1 MKGTHVKRAKR
12 LTAIA
17 GAALPATLLGAGS
30 ATAADDG
37 SLLSLLNV
45 PSITLVCYPAG
56 QVGSHNT
63 FTGTQNI
70 NCSQSGQ
77 STSGGGSGS
86 GGFTG
91 HQVVSQTNE
100 CPVNNTCGITLR
112 CPAGKKVTGGGVYVN
127 PLVSGVRV
135 VRSGTVPGEDN
146 TRWDGA
152 IFNGH
157 TAPVDLTVQAI
168 CADVDG

>member
-1 MKGTHVKRAKR
+1 MKLTKR
-12 LTAIA
+12 LSAIA
-17 GAALPATLLGAGS
+17 GSALATMLLGAGG
-30 ATAADDG
+30 AYAADDG
-37 SLLSLLNV
+37 SLLSVLNL

-70 NCSQSGQ
+70 SCSQSAE
-77 STSGGGSGS
+77 STSGGSGS

-91 HQVVSQTNE
+91 YEVVSFTAE
-100 CPVNNTCGITLR
+100 CPVGATCDITLR
-112 CPAGKKVTGGGVYVN
+112 CPTGKKVTGGGVYVD
-127 PLVSGVRV
+127 PQVPGVHV
-135 VRSGTVPGEDN
+135 VQSGTVPGEDN

-152 IFNGH
+152 IHNGH
-157 TAPVDLTVQAI
+157 TSPVDLTVQAI

>member
-1 MKGTHVKRAKR
+1 MRLTKR
-12 LTAIA
+12 LAALA
-17 GAALPATLLGAGS
+17 GAALAATLLGAGS
-30 ATAADDG
+30 AHAADDG
-37 SLLSLLNV
+37 SLLSLLNL
-45 PSITLVCYPAG
+45 PSITLVCYPTGQAG
-56 QVGSHNT
+56 ANNT

-70 NCSQSGQ
+70 SCSQSAQ
-77 STSGGGSGS
+77 STSGGSG

-91 HQVVSQTNE
+91 YEVVAQTNE

-112 CPAGKKVTGGGVYVN
+112 CPEGKKVTGGGVYVN
-127 PLVSGVRV
+127 PLVAGVRT

-152 IFNGH
+152 IHNGH

>member
-1 MKGTHVKRAKR
+1 MKGAPVKLAKR
-12 LTAIA
+12 LAAIA
-17 GAALPATLLGAGS
+17 GAALAATLLGAGG
-30 ATAADDG
+30 AHAAEDD
-37 SLLSLLNV
+37 SLLSLLNL
-45 PSITLVCYPAG
+45 PSITLVCYPTGQAG
-56 QVGSHNT
+56 ANNT

-70 NCSQSGQ
+70 SCAQSAQ
-77 STSGGGSGS
+77 STSGGSGS

-91 HQVVSQTNE
+91 YEVISQTNE

-112 CPAGKKVTGGGVYVN
+112 CPTGKKVTGGGVYAE

-146 TRWDGA
+146 NRWDGA

-157 TAPVDLTVQAI
+157 TQSVDLTVQAI